1 MFSSK
6 LRAVALAAVT
16 ITVAACGAE
25 SEDGGQRPVVA
36 SNATLAAK
44 LPDAVRAQGT
54 LTVAADA
61 TFPPNEFLAPDGKTV
76 KGMSADLAAALGDVL
91 DIRVKLVNAPFDSIL
106 PGLATG
112 KYDLG
117 ISSFTDTKEREQAV
131 DFVSYYSAGTS
142 FFVRADGGPAI
153 GALADLC
160 GHTVAVQK
168 GTVQAE
174 DSAAQAQ
181 RCRSQGRPSLRVLVL
196 PDQPAANL
204 ALASGRANVAMTDS
218 PVAAF
223 QVERSDARFKLTG
236 EPFGTAPYGIA
247 IPKGSGMA
255 EPVLHAIEAL
265 MRAGTYKAVLDR
277 WGVGLG
283 AIDEPAINAA
293 TE

>member
-160 GHTVAVQK
+160 GHTVAVL
-168 GTVQAE
+168 
-174 DSAAQAQ
+174 S
-181 RCRSQGRPSLRVLVL
+181 RSVY
-196 PDQPAANL
+196 
-204 ALASGRANVAMTDS
+204 AMT
-218 PVAAF
+218 
-223 QVERSDARFKLTG
+223 LTI
-236 EPFGTAPYGIA
+236 EVVLSIEIAGIA

-265 MRAGTYKAVLDR
+265 KRGDCACAG
-277 WGVGLG
+277 
-283 AIDEPAINAA
+283 DEPEAHALRRADVGAGPRARGRRPRGHAA
-293 TE
+293 PGP